1 MEAADETSKFEKK
14 YGSFQIATEGKT
26 LSVGLVEMGSGT
38 AQNALDKLKE
48 DLLDTLKTVEVASA

>member
-38 AQNALDKLKE
+38 AQNALDN
-48 DLLDTLKTVEVASA
+48 